1 MPERTLPSKPS
12 KHQLRKKIHMKYTKT
27 KFSPCL
33 LLAMLLA
40 LSCYDVARATTTISR
55 ISSGH
60 VDIFE
65 AEYENDGTNA
75 PTVHLGVHTDTGHYE
90 PGDVLLEVGN
100 SAYRSTVGFSTD
112 VTGIL
117 GSSAWIL
124 PANVYEALDLGLIEA
139 GVKKVGFPFLTDSV
153 TFTMVAAGGAN
164 PGNFALF
171 SSSASSAIRLS
182 ATESDV
188 RTSSF
193 SYAGSHGHYNWGFSA
208 PGIYTFDMKASYTDS
223 LFGALESATETYT
236 FNVIPEPSS
245 STMLLIGLVGWVS
258 TRKRV
263 VLKE

>member
-1 MPERTLPSKPS
+1 
-12 KHQLRKKIHMKYTKT
+12 MKYAKT

-40 LSCYDVARATTTISR
+40 LSCYDVARATTT

-75 PTVHLGVHTDTGHYE
+75 PTVHLGVHTDAGHFE
-90 PGDVLLEVGN
+90 PADVLLEVKN
-100 SAYRSTVGFSTD
+100 SAYSSTSLFSTD

-117 GSSAWIL
+117 GSNAWIL
-124 PANVYEALDLGLIEA
+124 PADLDIAVSLGLIEA
-139 GVKKVGFPFLTDSV
+139 GVAKAGFPSLSSSV
-153 TFTMVAAGGAN
+153 TFTMVAAGAAN

-188 RTSSF
+188 GTSSF
-193 SYAGSHGHYNWGFSA
+193 SISTGHIHYNWGFSA
-208 PGIYTFDMKASYTDS
+208 PGTYTFDLKAT
-223 LFGALESATETYT
+223 FGALESAVETYT

-245 STMLLIGLVGWVS
+245 GALLLIGFVGWMAV
-258 TRKRV
+258 RKRV